1 MKMKWDL
8 KTGDT
13 IVTDNGTYLVFSSEG
28 FDLFNDEG
36 EKVNVILVDVERG
49 SMEGYDYNA
58 NELWKYYNIQE
69 IIPNQHSFERRIKEG
84 DKVRENTGIEG
95 IISHIQYEFDRYQ
108 FRNVSGWRYEIKN
121 IVKID

>member
-1 MKMKWDL
+1 MKWDL

-28 FDLFNDEG
+28 FDLFNNGG

-58 NELWKYYNIQE
+58 NDLWKYYNVQE
-69 IIPNQHSFERRIKEG
+69 IIPNPHSFERRIKEG

>member
-1 MKMKWDL
+1 MKWDL

-69 IIPNQHSFERRIKEG
+69 IIPNQHSFERRLM
-84 DKVRENTGIEG
+84 T
-95 IISHIQYEFDRYQ
+95 SYEQIPSKKRC
-108 FRNVSGWRYEIKN
+108 
-121 IVKID
+121 